1 MSEAAHPAH
10 HPLPPRRRWRLLRR
24 GLGYALA
31 GVLVLL
37 ALGNGIGSQLLPL
50 AERHPDRIA
59 AWLQARVGQ
68 PVAFDRVETEW
79 TRRGPLLRL
88 DNLRIGGG
96 AAPLRIGDAEIL
108 VAQYAGLLPWRSF
121 TELRVR
127 GLDLVLERDDSG
139 RWLVRGLPGQQAQVD
154 PLETL
159 ERLGELQVSHARLR
173 VHAPALRIDAR
184 LPRIDLRLQ
193 VAGKRVRAGANL
205 WLRMQDK
212 PIAAAIEFDRG
223 TGDGRVHASL
233 READLRAFAGLPR
246 LAGVVPVA
254 GRGRV
259 QAWLGMHGHRI
270 DGVRATASLEGVVV
284 QGAPL
289 AAGGLAPTRALGAV
303 ALDARWGG
311 TLRQW
316 QAQAMRLR
324 IGAGR
329 TPDVLDGLV
338 VAGGDRYGLRASRLD
353 AEPLLAVLSLADVA
367 SPGLRQWL
375 ASSKAG
381 AVLEDVSID
390 GLRGGTM
397 QARARVRGLHF
408 APVGNSPGM
417 RGVSG
422 ELAADAAGLRLR
434 FDPQAQVAFDW
445 PAGFGVVHAFTLAG
459 EAVAWRDSD
468 GWTVQTPGLAIDGRD
483 LKIDARGGIGFP
495 AAGGRPRLDIAAD
508 IGDAPV
514 KVAPGFW
521 IHHLM
526 PKATVA
532 WLDDALQGGR
542 LRDVHAVVA
551 GDLRDWPFRD
561 EAAAAGAGLFRI
573 DARIEDGLLKFQRD
587 WPAAEDVDAAI
598 RFQAD
603 GFTIDGAGRLAGVPI
618 PLLKGGIPRFGHA
631 ELSVEA
637 RATGDAG
644 AMLAMLRNSPLQR
657 EYGPTMDALRAKG
670 TADAGFR
677 MLLPLYHGAPPPRI
691 EGTVALTDARLEE
704 TRWNLVFEGVRGTA
718 RYDRLGFIA
727 DGLQVRYANLPGTL
741 SLRAGPHVRDRKQ
754 AFEADLQATV
764 GIDDLL
770 AKAGSSMDWL
780 RPWVDGRSPWT
791 VSLAIPRGAAQAT
804 PPTQLRLRSNLVGT
818 AIDLPD
824 PLRKPAAQVLPA
836 MVDVTLPLERGEV
849 AVSLGSLLSL
859 RSRSNGHQTGVRA
872 RLGGGAADAP
882 PAHGLVVDGRVRRL
896 EALDWIGVVAG
907 QAGGDGL
914 PLRRIEVQADTLRLL
929 GADFADAALVLA
941 PALRGTAV
949 QVRGAGIEGAL
960 LVPSADGAQVAG
972 RFERF
977 HWALPGL
984 AAAPASGT
992 TPGAPAG
999 REGFDPARI
1008 PPLLFDIADLRL
1020 GDAALG
1026 NARFRSVPT
1035 GTGLRMEEFTTR
1047 GGKQRL
1053 RATGTWSGRAE
1064 AARTQLRL
1072 DVDSDDVGALLGGLG
1087 LGGQLAGGKGSLGV
1101 EAGWRG
1107 GPDAF
1112 ALAALDAQVA
1122 VDVKNGRLLQL
1133 EPGAGRVLGLLGIAQ
1148 LPRRLTLDFRDF
1160 FDKGFAFDRIHGGVR
1175 IAQGVAGTD
1184 DLAILGPA
1192 ADIHVHGSADL
1203 RAQRFD
1209 QTVDVYPKSGGL
1221 LTAVGAIAGGP
1232 VGAAVGAV
1240 ANVVLDKPMQGI
1252 GARRY
1257 RITGPWQSPKV
1268 ETLERPPPAAR
1279 NPKPAPPPPPA

>member
-1 MSEAAHPAH
+1 M
-10 HPLPPRRRWRLLRR
+10 LRR

-59 AWLQARVGQ
+59 AWLQARVRQ

-88 DNLRIGGG
+88 DNLRIGRGD
-96 AAPLRIGDAEIL
+96 APLRIGDAEIL

-127 GLDLVLERDDSG
+127 GLDLTLERDDSG
-139 RWLVRGLPGQQAQVD
+139 RWQVRGLPGQQSQAD
-154 PLETL
+154 PLATL
-159 ERLGELQVSHARLR
+159 ERLGELQVSHARLHVR
-173 VHAPALRIDAR
+173 APALGIETR
-184 LPRIDLRLQ
+184 LPRIDLRMQ
-193 VAGKRVRAGANL
+193 VAGKRVRAGVHA
-205 WLRMQDK
+205 WFRTGDQ
-212 PIAAAIEFDRG
+212 PIAAAIDFDRG
-223 TGDGRVHASL
+223 TGDGQVYAGL
-233 READLRAFAGLPR
+233 RDADLRAFAGLPR
-246 LAGVVPVA
+246 IAGVVPVA
-254 GRGRV
+254 GRGRL
-259 QAWLGMHGHRI
+259 QAWLDLHGHRI
-270 DGVRATASLEGVVV
+270 DGVRASATLEGVVL

-289 AAGGLAPTRALGAV
+289 VAGAPAPTRSLGAV
-303 ALDARWGG
+303 SLDARWRG

-316 QAQAMRLR
+316 QAQATRLR
-324 IGAGR
+324 IGSGR
-329 TPDVLDGLV
+329 TPDVLDGLA
-338 VAGGDRYGLRASRLD
+338 VAGGERYGLRAARLD
-353 AEPLLAVLSLADVA
+353 AEPLLAVLALGDAA
-367 SPGLRQWL
+367 SPRLRQWL
-375 ASSKAG
+375 AASSAG
-381 AVLEDVSID
+381 AVLEDVTVS
-390 GLRGGTM
+390 GVRGGAM

-422 ELAADAAGLRLR
+422 DLVADASGMRLR
-434 FDPQAQVAFDW
+434 FDPKADVVFDW
-445 PAGFGVVHAFTLAG
+445 PAGFGVVHTFTLDG
-459 EAVAWRDSD
+459 EAVAWHDAD

-483 LKIDARGGIGFP
+483 LKVDARGGIGFP
-495 AAGGRPRLDIAAD
+495 AGGGRPRLDIAAD
-508 IGDAPV
+508 IGEAPV
-514 KVAPGFW
+514 KAAPGFW

-526 PKATVA
+526 PKATIA
-532 WLDDALQGGR
+532 WLDAALQGGR

-561 EAAAAGAGLFRI
+561 APSAAGAGLFRI

-587 WPAAEDVDAAI
+587 WPAAEGVDAAL

-603 GFTIDGAGRLAGVPI
+603 GFTLAGAGRLAGVPI
-618 PLLKGGIPRFGHA
+618 PVLKAGIPRFGHA

-670 TADAGFR
+670 AADAGFR
-677 MLLPLYHGAPPPRI
+677 MQLPLYHGAPPPQI
-691 EGTVALTDARLEE
+691 DGTVALAGARLEE
-704 TRWNLVFEGVRGTA
+704 TRWDLVFEGVQGNA
-718 RYDRLGFIA
+718 RFDRLGFVA
-727 DGLQVRYANLPGTL
+727 EGLQVRYAGLPGAL
-741 SLRAGPHVRDRKQ
+741 SLRAGPHVRDPKQ

-764 GIDDLL
+764 GIDALL

-780 RPWVDGRSPWT
+780 LPWVDGRSPWT
-791 VSLAIPRGAAQAT
+791 VSLGIPRGAAQAA
-804 PPTQLRLRSNLVGT
+804 PPTQLRLRSSLVGT
-818 AIDLPD
+818 AIDLPE
-824 PLRKPAAQVLPA
+824 PLRKPATQALPA
-836 MVDVTLPLERGEV
+836 TVDVTLPMERGEV
-849 AVSLGSLLSL
+849 AVNLGNLLSL
-859 RSRSNGHQTGVRA
+859 RSRSNGRQTGVRA
-872 RLGGGAADAP
+872 RLGGGTVEP
-882 PAHGLVVDGRVRRL
+882 PPLHGLQVEGRVRRL
-896 EALDWIGVVAG
+896 EALDWIGVVSG

-914 PLRRIEVQADTLRLL
+914 PLRRIEVQADALRLL
-929 GADFADAALVLA
+929 GADFADATLVLA
-941 PALRGTAV
+941 PAPRGTAV
-949 QVRGAGIEGAL
+949 QVRGAGIEGSL

-977 HWALPGL
+977 HWTLPGL
-984 AAAPASGT
+984 GVAQAGTAAPVA
-992 TPGAPAG
+992 GA

-1020 GDAALG
+1020 GEAVLG
-1026 NARFRSVPT
+1026 NARFRSVP
-1035 GTGLRMEEFTTR
+1035 GGGGLRMEEFTTR

-1053 RATGTWSGRAE
+1053 RASGTWSGRA
-1064 AARTQLRL
+1064 ATARTQLRL

-1087 LGGQLAGGKGSLGV
+1087 LGGQLAGGKGKLGV

-1160 FDKGFAFDRIHGGVR
+1160 FDKGFAFDRIHGNVR
-1175 IAQGVAGTD
+1175 IAQGEAGTD

-1192 ADIHVHGSADL
+1192 ADIHVRGSTDL

-1240 ANVVLDKPMQGI
+1240 ANAVLDKPMQGI

-1279 NPKPAPPPPPA
+1279 TPKPAPPPA